1 MPGTSAPTER
11 RCTPQWSVDGGGGTQ
26 ERRPDGDASFAD
38 HHRWVP
44 VANVSMGHPFADPS
58 TELGVVRSRDEQ
70 LRVGPTC
77 GGRPGAVDSR
87 VRTARRTSATP
98 EAMTMIQ
105 PGVSAP
111 SRSDGR
117 RSPPDENTEPSSP
130 PATAIPGRACSLSSA
145 DGLSLLIRR
154 PDGRTPPMTSA
165 SRVRVRNSRRWCQD
179 QCGALIDAPTAADG
193 GQQPATRQIRASD
206 GGAGVISPCCPSGH
220 GLPQIGSRLTRMK

>member
-1 MPGTSAPTER
+1 
-11 RCTPQWSVDGGGGTQ
+11 
-26 ERRPDGDASFAD
+26 
-38 HHRWVP
+38 
-44 VANVSMGHPFADPS
+44 MGHPFADPS

-111 SRSDGR
+111 LRSDGR